1 MILLDT
7 NVLIDAFDPKAPFHS
22 WASSLLRERLLGEG
36 VAINPVIL
44 AEVCVGDL
52 NPSTVAERLQNLGI
66 VLLDLPYLVSTP
78 CAKAYA
84 AFLEN
89 RRKLVLQPAP
99 KIPLPD
105 FFIGAHAALL
115 NLPLATSDVSRYRTY
130 FPEISLLTPP
140 ELHQQ

>member
-7 NVLIDAFDPKAPFHS
+7 NVLIDAFDPRASFHS
-22 WASSLLRERLLGEG
+22 WASSLLREGLLGEG

-44 AEVCVGDL
+44 AELCVGDR
-52 NPSTVAERLQNLGI
+52 NPSTVAERLQNIGV
-66 VLLDLPYLVSTP
+66 VLLDLPYLASKS
-78 CAKAYA
+78 CAEAYA

-89 RRKLVLQPAP
+89 RRKQALPAAP

-115 NLPLATSDVSRYRTY
+115 NLPLATSDVSRYRIY
-130 FPEISLLTPP
+130 FPEIRLLTPP
-140 ELHQQ
+140 ELSQH

>member
-1 MILLDT
+1 MILLDA
-7 NVLIDAFDPKAPFHS
+7 NVLIDAFDPIAPFHS
-22 WASSLLRERLLGEG
+22 WASSLLREGLLGQG
-36 VAINPVIL
+36 VAINPIIL
-44 AEVCVGDL
+44 AELCVGDL
-52 NPSTVAERLQNLGI
+52 NPKTVAERLQNLGI
-66 VLLDLPYLVSTP
+66 VLLDLPYLTSSR

-89 RRKLVLQPAP
+89 RRKQVLQAAP

-115 NLPLATSDVSRYRTY
+115 KLPLATSDVSRYRTY

-140 ELHQQ
+140 ELCQ